1 MFGSTGDKPVERT
14 SSTVVQ
20 SFGSDEISKSDSLP
34 STAVQS
40 FGSGE
45 ISKSDSSPSTAV
57 QSFGS
62 GEISKSDSPPSAAEQ
77 SFGPN
82 VSCDYS
88 SNRSY
93 SRRSVRSGAPAAA
106 PSLGSRSSVHPWVGR
121 PSPVPEDPS
130 RAAARAAAFQAAQ
143 SLDNLSQPGLSVSIA
158 SPSFGGDG
166 APGPHAILQVIAT
179 ENLPPQP
186 HVDRSSAALTIA
198 ASRKAEVA
206 EREGVAAAVAVA
218 EVSEFVERQASLQG
232 SYSLAS
238 SFRPVRGR
246 QKGFDVQPWDLE
258 PSKPR
263 VNVRVGDPGSPS
275 LTMPTA
281 TLGGIADPDATIKEE
296 SAKMEAARAS
306 AVTAREDAEL
316 ALGVFRSDAMSVS
329 EAARVSAVAAR
340 EDAELALAVFRS
352 DAMSVSEAAQ
362 AKSAALGADAAVEES
377 RSAAEL
383 RARSDTFQED
393 ADLALALSLGE
404 NGFTSDGDLDGDRQA
419 ASLLSLTAG
428 PVCEVSPLYFEYA
441 ASYPEGARVAYMSG
455 AIVRGCKEA
464 DPEFTPLIE
473 MLQRCVSPKLRAIDR
488 GGGGRCGDNSIA
500 FQLRVI
506 LGGSASELSGATVRA
521 EALGHLRDAG
531 VRHRKFRHPSGTL
544 HSIGEWASL
553 ERPDGGS
560 FDTWADLQF
569 KQDRDGVMP
578 YLGHAA
584 LAGVADFYGVIVEV
598 WAVSQYC
605 TPLRGVHG
613 PVCYRTSVSPVPTII
628 NPSEDVKVV
637 GVVRLAN
644 VCDTHFVAI
653 VVEEEE
659 QVGALE
665 DLSDS
670 ASGGSSMEG
679 VPVFTSSDEEAVDY
693 MSEAK
698 WAELLLFVN
707 DPLHLGMD
715 GKGVCAFVGSAVAR
729 YLDPVLDTGK
739 LYASESLTLVSLI
752 NQVSSE
758 WLGLYPGVPP
768 PFTIVQVFQQ
778 ALWHATNKLHAI
790 HSDVS
795 GGGEV
800 MDAHL
805 DAVCRALGRFVEQQ
819 LLVLLTTDQ
828 RERLHQCLRRHR
840 RWWETSTALVGECAV
855 QRTAYSEALRG
866 GNVPAICQASTMQTI
881 DKNLVRPFLT
891 VPESTSHCGAAIS
904 ASCGCRSVPAPHE
917 ATEGG
922 EDTRQE
928 SELLSLAPK
937 STHPLWSAPLS
948 PPLQLPVV
956 AVVPFSA
963 AGVPCEEAQLRLAFV
978 LAVGMVDGEP
988 CGLLV
993 QQWPKAGGCMVTG
1006 GYIKQG
1012 EEPLEASLREFA
1024 EEVGFGSSAER
1035 AREELLLDD
1044 PVSQAGCA
1052 EYRWRAHLGV
1062 TFVILTP
1069 RLLDVARLAQA
1080 NSEANGALL
1089 VKLTEFSAASAG
1101 DAQYVRPWLRCLEG
1115 EVTVFEGAALSLRNP
1130 IGDAVATLAEQ
1141 LLGALDSGVPSLV
1154 GAHDPQLQCGGLGEE
1169 LGNHTDSAVVKL
1181 PQHQPISPR
1190 HGPYTHTPQHRTTKI
1205 QSGRVLAGCEHG
1217 KWVDVAEALHPYCC
1231 GVQDSLRICTLVACV
1246 TTASSWWKH
1255 YTTVSPLLGSWA
1267 LCERHGRAVCLHG
1280 QLDQHVVSR
1289 HGQCMAEE
1297 CWDEAAQLGSIPPP
1311 GQGTLFHAPSLTT
1324 TSVISL
1330 LARLGTGVDEDQAVV
1345 AASVQ
1350 KCLQFSREP
1359 LALVIGGGR
1368 NDRADSY
1375 SAFLWR
1381 GGFVVLNLDI
1391 CNDSRHRVG
1400 SRPVNI
1406 ATERLARS
1414 GLLVVFSNQQPCGP
1428 FTVLRLKR
1436 IEGQPAKWPTLVD
1449 SSNPDGIPEMWNHPV
1464 YGAQLQD
1471 TWDIIKHVVLLIPIL
1486 VEKGGNFWV
1495 ENPPNWGWFRDDA
1508 ASHSSL
1514 FDTTLMVTVAKLVSA
1529 VLFIHDQCG
1538 WGALA
1543 IKRTGILI
1551 DPRWSR
1557 VYSGFDGYHCSHSG
1571 GTHLSVGVSASD
1583 QAGSKKHAAYPRG
1596 YGRGL
1601 ADAAIQVASQWAS
1614 RFESISRSLAVSSL
1628 QVFFCEGC
1636 GDPGDL
1642 LTCITR
1648 SELES
1653 ESRSVRFF
1661 CNNRPGTSA
1670 TSCIIRFLQSHAA
1683 HWHCSVQAPKSS
1695 PLHLLPLRCSYT
1707 GSENVFELGA
1717 VLLSTGKCAVVAQP
1731 ALKGLLPKEL
1741 DGGKWSPV
1749 VYRGALAHWLIGKP
1763 SGPCSALTAA
1773 NAQGPSAT
1781 SNFLEPVQSLYGDAD
1796 CYVRV
1801 FSALLSQIA
1810 REEEANARIPFTEG
1824 VAIEWSLVPDLSMRG
1839 VVSTR
1844 HFSGRVPQVGDEL
1857 DLISAV
1863 TQWTAI
1869 CVVEATEENQSS
1881 EVDASPILTILLTS
1895 VQSQPPVDELFTVSP
1910 LWRSTNL
1917 ERQQT
1922 ALRMFQSM
1930 PFCMSPA
1937 IREVILGSAIPGTP
1951 PPPTPLRVHVPADW
1965 CAPNTKPPNESQAT
1979 AIADAIRGDVTCIQ
1993 GPPGTGKTDTAVHIV
2008 YLWTAQRRGPVLVCA
2023 PSNAAVDNLAC
2034 RIAATGVRPLRFL
2047 TPRRVVTRAGE
2058 EPIDPAISM
2067 VASLTDALKANGME
2081 ASRWEKL
2088 CKLKQSVGGLDRSD
2102 AQEWSTLYRTAARFA
2117 LEIADVV
2124 CCTCSTAGSPLILEH
2139 SFPFCLIDEAA
2150 QATEPEVLV
2159 PLCRGVSQAV
2169 LVADHHQLGPVVTCQ
2184 AAQRAGLPLSLF
2196 QRLIER
2202 GHPYRMLQIQ
2212 YRMHPS
2218 ISSFP
2223 SAQFY
2228 GGSLLDGVSA
2238 ADRASDVRFPWPTV
2252 GVPVLFLAIIGREDN
2267 GRSGVS
2273 FVNSLEAEAL
2283 VEATDRLLIGG
2294 ALPQQIGVATLY
2306 AGQVLLIRRVLLTR
2320 FSPATASSIT
2330 VATAEAFQGQER
2342 DFMLVS
2348 FVRTGE
2354 RLGFARDPR
2363 RINVAITRA
2372 RCGLIMVGYPPAL
2385 RRDPL
2390 YEQMLLDLRAR
2401 GLIFHGNLGS
2411 LQPYPFYSD
2420 SEQAQEQLAARL
2432 SSFLASASYD
2442 QLRIDTSSLNQ
2453 VGVSLPPS
2461 PPPALLLSASYPW
2474 SMTDTYLFNRTDS
2487 GSSALVR
2494 ACQHLWGAS
2503 AAACHCFFRCCFAG
2517 AHAVEEVDDE
2527 LMWLMSPPPS
2537 PPTSPP
2543 TSSKPTSHGS
2553 IRGQRRQGGQQT
2565 RGRGRVMVFD
2575 HTPEPTPATEAL
2587 AASSLDEVRGRQVH
2601 VSNTFLELG
2610 KHAEQF
2616 LIRVPDAAI
2625 LIGCCTS
2632 SAHAAAA
2639 ALAAGVAVICLDSV
2653 ERDGSDALK
2662 WTTRAPPS
2670 SPPVHLAMGS
2680 AYSST
2685 LVSSREEVQENAFQ
2699 KGLRTVA
2706 ILETPID
2713 PASARASLTAR
2724 TDQFGLGRRE
2734 PLMLVMEVIT
2744 SAEELRKQL
2753 DLHTET
2759 DSEGC
2764 LFWRVDCLDVSSF
2777 GVNCDRKYMVVQVD
2791 VLAVPLKLESIGSPL
2806 SVGWLLGTKS
2816 KGAVAPGNWSKKE
2829 VAMEFGFDA
2838 GTFSSFPRAFA
2849 AVPAQVSEYL
2859 CLLMLQ
2865 HLLSLLPLQNPSST
2879 VRGYVPPSERSVSA
2893 FRYSEVRGTPHAR
2906 GGHSRQE
2913 PHPSLEAEPDWDPPS
2928 RMDAFVSLLDADGE
2942 AEASSHAAIVNNE
2955 EYFMA
2960 RALLF
2965 GDSDVAERKELPA
2978 STRPLRMFTG
2988 LLTSVWVLLRYRG
3001 QAVVLPLGGAV
3012 ASFLAVTVSGKLKL
3026 EDRTR
3031 AGGSAQW
3038 DRVADLLTI
3047 EVARWFGGRSVE
3059 NGIRQLVH
3067 QAVIRRKPFRGELRQ
3082 LPVLARGGGY
3092 ANTGTTIVCRCY
3104 VFFAVIPGAWSLQEV
3119 SSASAAPPMSQG
3131 SSPQRS
3137 LQLLLPYWCDA
3148 TPESPSYWT
3157 RTPRS
3162 GLSAQFPVPAGSVL
3176 PRRDI
3181 VTFEAEGNGSAS
3193 TEFSE
3198 MLGRPFLC
3206 SAASLMALITAS
3218 DLDRGAVE
3226 IAHSALQLCF
3236 GETMP
3241 TDTSALAAV
3250 ASSDFSGHQWLACKV
3265 ASSTAARLLRGEPVV
3280 IAHITTTVSSRVN
3293 PGDLLALS
3301 PRDGLI
3307 TLWAYVVAVRHASC
3321 YSVALQREGGALGP
3335 LCSFGPL
3342 GDEIAFMMEHSQVSP
3357 ERHVA
3362 QLESRAFPIHQ
3373 RVTCWQV
3380 ALLHAGSSFPS
3391 LASSI
3396 ERVSAVPSLAA
3407 PAASI
3412 IDFRRASQLPW
3423 VWGSIGS
3430 GVGAAILRREKTVE
3444 VRFRSVRLFLINN
3457 VGPLL
3462 RELIPGDLFVYR
3474 EGPLALVLRVITAPY
3489 HRHDTRGHAVEV
3501 HKQAAVPMSLV
3512 DGFYSEHPPYSPEWG
3527 NQFYNEHFGVAS
3539 RSGREGAV
3547 AVQFELVGQA
3557 QTNPDHGDGLL
3568 IRPIAYAPKT
3578 LRVPAWSEAILW
3590 VNVPAAGVVGKDIVI
3605 LPLED
3610 SRVDDLRV
3618 LVAPAIVRP
3627 DAEGRV
3633 PIRVIN
3639 LDPTQPVI
3647 IPLLTPVA
3655 RFMVNP
3661 EISGVDTS
3669 LSVNAI
3675 MERCNI
3681 PENATEE
3688 DRTFIRR
3695 MILSRRK
3702 LFSDTLGVAHGYRAS
3717 IKTPLVDSGQVPA
3730 PAFPYRKRSP
3740 AEYVALRDEVDKQ
3753 LKAGLLTKVQSP
3765 YNAMPLLVAKPD
3777 GSKRLVLDYRAL
3789 NAVCVKD
3796 TYPLPNIEENLSLLG
3811 KANLYTTADLLQGF
3825 HQIEMDPSDG
3835 SIEKTAF
3842 SAPQGQVA
3850 YVRMP
3855 MGLTSSP
3862 STFMRLVEASLRGL
3876 PPGIALAFV
3885 DDICCPTQGSMEQ
3898 HMQDVGMVFDKLLEA
3913 GFTVKCEKV
3922 HIGKRE
3928 VPYLGF
3934 LVGSYG
3940 TRPDP
3945 KKLQPLL
3952 DMTAEAMGSDG
3963 AAASRFAGMIG
3974 FYSRFIENCQFL
3986 LAPFHDLKQKNA
3998 TAREI
4003 MPSLRFKS
4011 HFAVL
4016 KQSLL
4021 NITAIQRPDYTKP
4034 FFVDVDSAVT
4044 GCTASV
4050 LSQRALPD
4058 DPDSHEPLGFH
4069 SGRLSDQER
4078 AYPVHE
4084 VECLGLLRSLRH
4096 WRSYL
4101 LGSNVI
4107 VRTDHKSL
4115 QWLLQRQHRA
4125 GSRIGEW
4132 AVEVSQYSP
4141 QIDYVPGKL
4150 HMVPDCLSRANTV
4163 TACSEKDGMVLTFSL
4178 QVLEEEEQVVSVFLG
4193 SVQEGEKKEGDTT
4206 ADIAAAAADATVPPP
4221 TSDSISVVAAADA
4234 TVLPLASDSITASL
4248 PSEWNT
4254 DLETLEADCK
4264 GTIERLIRAVEERL
4278 SQAVDMVV
4286 GAEADSQPDV
4296 TTSDVSFGNDFI
4308 HLIAHSIRE
4317 EAPLLLQLPNTC
4329 PIRASFRSLAHENKC
4344 NGTTPQLLV
4353 SEAELSE
4360 LMRLQV
4366 QALFQIAPG
4375 DTEQRIKELLSQL
4388 GGDQSRLVCVAT
4400 DCHRDIGFT
4409 RVVSLVLPS
4418 SLIQIPPTPS
4428 HAFTVMHPQAYPEVS
4443 GLLLLPSLAP
4453 VTGAHVLV
4461 EVIDGAL
4468 KLPAALVAP
4477 QMDRPRTYRM
4487 VLQKYICDG
4496 VQEQSVG
4503 ALQAA
4508 IQHATKCPART
4519 GRHLVLKGPLYV
4531 GVLQVDTEWQLRSN
4545 CSPARLEFLPL
4556 TAELAYGFKDESD
4569 FWAVNAAFQRLA
4581 VLADSAPQS
4590 PLPYLSSRLEAARAP
4605 LQASMCETDITHF
4618 ETSGVACL
4626 LRDGTVPSLTDIGF
4640 EDGPA
4645 FVGNG
4650 DHCKLALGRL
4660 RAALQGNVTQSIA
4673 VDLEGAL
4680 STSPYKRAEIDLVQI
4695 CVVQESGAVVC
4706 FVFDTFETGIL
4717 QESDSLSMKAF
4728 LESVHPKVLHCCYGD
4743 AAALLQ
4749 HGIRLQPVFDTG
4761 VADSILIGRH
4771 YNSPR
4776 DLGTVLLHWLG
4787 EQAVHLSHK
4796 GKLVFTER
4804 MFQERPL
4811 PAHLF
4816 VYAYEDVLYCNLLY
4830 TTLRAALEERG
4841 LLELTLALSQ
4851 QRCTPT
4857 YATFTPTLAHLA
4869 LADATHV
4876 VCLEDINT
4884 GIHYLPSG
4892 SLEGSS
4898 REVIRQF
4905 ARETWLSQMGPP
4917 PRGVA
4922 SAVHARLQRPIKL
4935 SSSWLLITH
4944 VPNCSIYLEALQASL
4959 TDSQL
4964 SPTQFRIVLREIDSA
4979 HPSVGVDQSAAASF
4993 QLLAFEARRITHRS
5007 KNAATSAFSSISLDK
5022 PSFQDRSGTAFLAA
5036 EAYVPTTDSDSHDHA
5051 YIVTGPVASEFRV
5064 SVILAGFD
5072 DTMPSAFF
5080 ALHSAFSFDQEL
5092 FTLPQLSFPSCP
5104 LEVGCSGHDAAS
5116 RVIDRWLGNAAR
5128 RGGVLP
5134 LEDDNPFHLCP
5145 LFSRA
5150 LVEALQQLVY
5160 VGNSGTLLYYWCNVP
5175 NLSAFRSATH
5185 ATRSKVN
5192 GFRLTATQEKKFP
5205 GGDVFEECCA
5215 ELLPPSDVEAWKRL
5229 HSYRAG
5235 EASFEEPP
5243 SAQHSEPSDERVIGE
5258 EAVSAWVGSSYNH
5271 NHLQQQHFQDLG
5283 NKTNWFEKLVNIDSV
5298 SFSTSSDFPFE
5309 ETAPFEI
5316 DLPVG
5321 NDVEADLLFEAA
5333 AVYHLALNCS
5343 NCGDTTDSSEFA
5355 GVADMLPSNDDA
5367 DADGLPP
5374 RYRSPSRAD
5383 IRAAQECHPA
5393 SRQWMV
5399 ALKADLCDRP
5409 FVMEPCIPQEGE
5421 PEFRAF
5427 CKELDRHV
5435 LSEDGLLLRRCRRFK
5450 VESNGE
5456 MFEHGPLDRTRIVLP
5471 PKYQTWAMSMQHDRN
5486 GHQGVLKGFPGLVLR
5501 YFWGTKRQM
5510 RKDFSEYV
5518 GDCRTCA
5525 YCKLAHHK
5533 PGSGVV
5539 VQNGEHPFD
5548 IVSGDYFKVGRA
5560 SKKGAQVN
5568 VEVTVGAPNLEPTA
5582 PDDVLIEGDE
5592 KEGVAAFDG
5601 TVSFA
5606 CQFSR
5611 MIKVAAVKGQPTS
5624 RTIARILI
5632 NEVIRHYGTPR
5643 AVRSDHGS
5651 NFVSAMI
5658 RALYQHFGIRME
5670 ASAPY
5675 MHRTIGL
5682 VERWHSV
5689 LKHLIMTHY
5698 HVSKDARWHVYL
5710 PFMELSFNAAV
5721 NSATGYSPFF
5731 VVNLRMPRLPGDSL
5745 SSPIKLAKGEKELP
5759 DWFYE
5764 YLAVRGIVYD
5774 AVSQKLKLNSLHRL
5788 RAFNLKRDVNVEF
5801 KPGDRVLIVKGT
5813 AVDKKIPK
5821 AEEPTE
5827 GPFTIERKLPSG
5839 NYTLADLHTRRI
5851 KNSFNVERLIRFP
5864 TRRTIAQCELSDWYP
5879 VECIVGR
5886 RVSSKDASILQYRI
5900 KWNGFDSSYSVW
5912 LDSEYLADIAPL
5924 LADYNVKYPLP
5935 STFQPEPLE
5944 RESRDA
5950 VTTPAVEAAARARH
5964 HFRHTHGQTSISQP
5978 PSVVPEDPSSAP
5990 SFLPDCIP
5998 ELPPPSDITET
6009 TPSPESTPLLF
6020 DQLATGTRVE
6030 VFLADASR
6038 QLGRSWKST
6047 GFDVWLP
6054 AVVKR
6059 TRVLPA
6065 RNGQMER
6072 STVVVVFENDR
6083 SSREYGFELGA
6094 LSKNPLRSVTTSA
6107 TAHTSPQP
6115 TWVRCA
6121 HGAVLVAGDE
6131 NCLNSAYFSF
6141 VRCRH
6146 VACGKTCGEWFEK
6159 LSSTPQWDVLLGGGR
6174 FPSILNK

>member
-881 DKNLVRPFLT
+881 DKNSVRPFLT

-1557 VYSGFDGYHCSHSG
+1557 VYSGFDGYRCSHSG

-1810 REEEANARIPFTEG
+1810 RVEETNAKIPFTEG
-1824 VAIEWSLVPDLSMRG
+1824 VAIGWSLVPDLSMRG

-1881 EVDASPILTILLTS
+1881 EVDAPSILTILLTS
-1895 VQSQPPVDELFTVSP
+1895 VQSQPPVDELLTVSP

-2088 CKLKQSVGGLDRSD
+2088 CKLKQSVGGWARPQRRSRV
-2102 AQEWSTLYRTAARFA
+2102 EYS
-2117 LEIADVV
+2117 IPH
-2124 CCTCSTAGSPLILEH
+2124 CCT
-2139 SFPFCLIDEAA
+2139 
-2150 QATEPEVLV
+2150 V
-2159 PLCRGVSQAV
+2159 
-2169 LVADHHQLGPVVTCQ
+2169 
-2184 AAQRAGLPLSLF
+2184 
-2196 QRLIER
+2196 
-2202 GHPYRMLQIQ
+2202 
-2212 YRMHPS
+2212 
-2218 ISSFP
+2218 
-2223 SAQFY
+2223 
-2228 GGSLLDGVSA
+2228 
-2238 ADRASDVRFPWPTV
+2238 
-2252 GVPVLFLAIIGREDN
+2252 
-2267 GRSGVS
+2267 
-2273 FVNSLEAEAL
+2273 
-2283 VEATDRLLIGG
+2283 
-2294 ALPQQIGVATLY
+2294 
-2306 AGQVLLIRRVLLTR
+2306 
-2320 FSPATASSIT
+2320 
-2330 VATAEAFQGQER
+2330 
-2342 DFMLVS
+2342 
-2348 FVRTGE
+2348 
-2354 RLGFARDPR
+2354 RLG
-2363 RINVAITRA
+2363 
-2372 RCGLIMVGYPPAL
+2372 
-2385 RRDPL
+2385 
-2390 YEQMLLDLRAR
+2390 
-2401 GLIFHGNLGS
+2401 
-2411 LQPYPFYSD
+2411 
-2420 SEQAQEQLAARL
+2420 
-2432 SSFLASASYD
+2432 
-2442 QLRIDTSSLNQ
+2442 
-2453 VGVSLPPS
+2453 
-2461 PPPALLLSASYPW
+2461 
-2474 SMTDTYLFNRTDS
+2474 NR
-2487 GSSALVR
+2487 
-2494 ACQHLWGAS
+2494 
-2503 AAACHCFFRCCFAG
+2503 
-2517 AHAVEEVDDE
+2517 
-2527 LMWLMSPPPS
+2527 
-2537 PPTSPP
+2537 
-2543 TSSKPTSHGS
+2543 
-2553 IRGQRRQGGQQT
+2553 
-2565 RGRGRVMVFD
+2565 
-2575 HTPEPTPATEAL
+2575 
-2587 AASSLDEVRGRQVH
+2587 
-2601 VSNTFLELG
+2601 
-2610 KHAEQF
+2610 
-2616 LIRVPDAAI
+2616 
-2625 LIGCCTS
+2625 
-2632 SAHAAAA
+2632 
-2639 ALAAGVAVICLDSV
+2639 
-2653 ERDGSDALK
+2653 
-2662 WTTRAPPS
+2662 
-2670 SPPVHLAMGS
+2670 
-2680 AYSST
+2680 
-2685 LVSSREEVQENAFQ
+2685 
-2699 KGLRTVA
+2699 
-2706 ILETPID
+2706 
-2713 PASARASLTAR
+2713 
-2724 TDQFGLGRRE
+2724 
-2734 PLMLVMEVIT
+2734 
-2744 SAEELRKQL
+2744 
-2753 DLHTET
+2753 
-2759 DSEGC
+2759 
-2764 LFWRVDCLDVSSF
+2764 
-2777 GVNCDRKYMVVQVD
+2777 
-2791 VLAVPLKLESIGSPL
+2791 
-2806 SVGWLLGTKS
+2806 
-2816 KGAVAPGNWSKKE
+2816 
-2829 VAMEFGFDA
+2829 
-2838 GTFSSFPRAFA
+2838 
-2849 AVPAQVSEYL
+2849 
-2859 CLLMLQ
+2859 
-2865 HLLSLLPLQNPSST
+2865 
-2879 VRGYVPPSERSVSA
+2879 
-2893 FRYSEVRGTPHAR
+2893 
-2906 GGHSRQE
+2906 
-2913 PHPSLEAEPDWDPPS
+2913 
-2928 RMDAFVSLLDADGE
+2928 
-2942 AEASSHAAIVNNE
+2942 
-2955 EYFMA
+2955 
-2960 RALLF
+2960 
-2965 GDSDVAERKELPA
+2965 
-2978 STRPLRMFTG
+2978 
-2988 LLTSVWVLLRYRG
+2988 
-3001 QAVVLPLGGAV
+3001 
-3012 ASFLAVTVSGKLKL
+3012 
-3026 EDRTR
+3026 
-3031 AGGSAQW
+3031 
-3038 DRVADLLTI
+3038 
-3047 EVARWFGGRSVE
+3047 
-3059 NGIRQLVH
+3059 
-3067 QAVIRRKPFRGELRQ
+3067 
-3082 LPVLARGGGY
+3082 
-3092 ANTGTTIVCRCY
+3092 
-3104 VFFAVIPGAWSLQEV
+3104 
-3119 SSASAAPPMSQG
+3119 
-3131 SSPQRS
+3131 
-3137 LQLLLPYWCDA
+3137 
-3148 TPESPSYWT
+3148 
-3157 RTPRS
+3157 
-3162 GLSAQFPVPAGSVL
+3162 
-3176 PRRDI
+3176 
-3181 VTFEAEGNGSAS
+3181 
-3193 TEFSE
+3193 
-3198 MLGRPFLC
+3198 
-3206 SAASLMALITAS
+3206 
-3218 DLDRGAVE
+3218 
-3226 IAHSALQLCF
+3226 
-3236 GETMP
+3236 
-3241 TDTSALAAV
+3241 
-3250 ASSDFSGHQWLACKV
+3250 
-3265 ASSTAARLLRGEPVV
+3265 
-3280 IAHITTTVSSRVN
+3280 
-3293 PGDLLALS
+3293 
-3301 PRDGLI
+3301 
-3307 TLWAYVVAVRHASC
+3307 
-3321 YSVALQREGGALGP
+3321 
-3335 LCSFGPL
+3335 
-3342 GDEIAFMMEHSQVSP
+3342 
-3357 ERHVA
+3357 
-3362 QLESRAFPIHQ
+3362 
-3373 RVTCWQV
+3373 
-3380 ALLHAGSSFPS
+3380 
-3391 LASSI
+3391 
-3396 ERVSAVPSLAA
+3396 
-3407 PAASI
+3407 
-3412 IDFRRASQLPW
+3412 
-3423 VWGSIGS
+3423 
-3430 GVGAAILRREKTVE
+3430 
-3444 VRFRSVRLFLINN
+3444 
-3457 VGPLL
+3457 
-3462 RELIPGDLFVYR
+3462 
-3474 EGPLALVLRVITAPY
+3474 
-3489 HRHDTRGHAVEV
+3489 
-3501 HKQAAVPMSLV
+3501 
-3512 DGFYSEHPPYSPEWG
+3512 
-3527 NQFYNEHFGVAS
+3527 
-3539 RSGREGAV
+3539 
-3547 AVQFELVGQA
+3547 
-3557 QTNPDHGDGLL
+3557 
-3568 IRPIAYAPKT
+3568 
-3578 LRVPAWSEAILW
+3578 
-3590 VNVPAAGVVGKDIVI
+3590 
-3605 LPLED
+3605 
-3610 SRVDDLRV
+3610 
-3618 LVAPAIVRP
+3618 
-3627 DAEGRV
+3627 
-3633 PIRVIN
+3633 
-3639 LDPTQPVI
+3639 
-3647 IPLLTPVA
+3647 
-3655 RFMVNP
+3655 
-3661 EISGVDTS
+3661 
-3669 LSVNAI
+3669 
-3675 MERCNI
+3675 
-3681 PENATEE
+3681 
-3688 DRTFIRR
+3688 
-3695 MILSRRK
+3695 
-3702 LFSDTLGVAHGYRAS
+3702 
-3717 IKTPLVDSGQVPA
+3717 
-3730 PAFPYRKRSP
+3730 
-3740 AEYVALRDEVDKQ
+3740 
-3753 LKAGLLTKVQSP
+3753 
-3765 YNAMPLLVAKPD
+3765 
-3777 GSKRLVLDYRAL
+3777 
-3789 NAVCVKD
+3789 
-3796 TYPLPNIEENLSLLG
+3796 
-3811 KANLYTTADLLQGF
+3811 
-3825 HQIEMDPSDG
+3825 
-3835 SIEKTAF
+3835 
-3842 SAPQGQVA
+3842 
-3850 YVRMP
+3850 
-3855 MGLTSSP
+3855 
-3862 STFMRLVEASLRGL
+3862 
-3876 PPGIALAFV
+3876 
-3885 DDICCPTQGSMEQ
+3885 
-3898 HMQDVGMVFDKLLEA
+3898 
-3913 GFTVKCEKV
+3913 
-3922 HIGKRE
+3922 
-3928 VPYLGF
+3928 
-3934 LVGSYG
+3934 
-3940 TRPDP
+3940 
-3945 KKLQPLL
+3945 
-3952 DMTAEAMGSDG
+3952 
-3963 AAASRFAGMIG
+3963 
-3974 FYSRFIENCQFL
+3974 
-3986 LAPFHDLKQKNA
+3986 
-3998 TAREI
+3998 
-4003 MPSLRFKS
+4003 
-4011 HFAVL
+4011 
-4016 KQSLL
+4016 
-4021 NITAIQRPDYTKP
+4021 
-4034 FFVDVDSAVT
+4034 
-4044 GCTASV
+4044 
-4050 LSQRALPD
+4050 
-4058 DPDSHEPLGFH
+4058 
-4069 SGRLSDQER
+4069 
-4078 AYPVHE
+4078 
-4084 VECLGLLRSLRH
+4084 
-4096 WRSYL
+4096 
-4101 LGSNVI
+4101 
-4107 VRTDHKSL
+4107 
-4115 QWLLQRQHRA
+4115 
-4125 GSRIGEW
+4125 
-4132 AVEVSQYSP
+4132 
-4141 QIDYVPGKL
+4141 
-4150 HMVPDCLSRANTV
+4150 
-4163 TACSEKDGMVLTFSL
+4163 
-4178 QVLEEEEQVVSVFLG
+4178 
-4193 SVQEGEKKEGDTT
+4193 
-4206 ADIAAAAADATVPPP
+4206 
-4221 TSDSISVVAAADA
+4221 
-4234 TVLPLASDSITASL
+4234 
-4248 PSEWNT
+4248 
-4254 DLETLEADCK
+4254 
-4264 GTIERLIRAVEERL
+4264 
-4278 SQAVDMVV
+4278 
-4286 GAEADSQPDV
+4286 
-4296 TTSDVSFGNDFI
+4296 
-4308 HLIAHSIRE
+4308 
-4317 EAPLLLQLPNTC
+4317 
-4329 PIRASFRSLAHENKC
+4329 
-4344 NGTTPQLLV
+4344 
-4353 SEAELSE
+4353 
-4360 LMRLQV
+4360 
-4366 QALFQIAPG
+4366 
-4375 DTEQRIKELLSQL
+4375 
-4388 GGDQSRLVCVAT
+4388 
-4400 DCHRDIGFT
+4400 
-4409 RVVSLVLPS
+4409 
-4418 SLIQIPPTPS
+4418 
-4428 HAFTVMHPQAYPEVS
+4428 
-4443 GLLLLPSLAP
+4443 
-4453 VTGAHVLV
+4453 
-4461 EVIDGAL
+4461 
-4468 KLPAALVAP
+4468 
-4477 QMDRPRTYRM
+4477 
-4487 VLQKYICDG
+4487 
-4496 VQEQSVG
+4496 
-4503 ALQAA
+4503 
-4508 IQHATKCPART
+4508 
-4519 GRHLVLKGPLYV
+4519 
-4531 GVLQVDTEWQLRSN
+4531 
-4545 CSPARLEFLPL
+4545 
-4556 TAELAYGFKDESD
+4556 
-4569 FWAVNAAFQRLA
+4569 
-4581 VLADSAPQS
+4581 
-4590 PLPYLSSRLEAARAP
+4590 
-4605 LQASMCETDITHF
+4605 
-4618 ETSGVACL
+4618 
-4626 LRDGTVPSLTDIGF
+4626 
-4640 EDGPA
+4640 
-4645 FVGNG
+4645 
-4650 DHCKLALGRL
+4650 
-4660 RAALQGNVTQSIA
+4660 
-4673 VDLEGAL
+4673 
-4680 STSPYKRAEIDLVQI
+4680 
-4695 CVVQESGAVVC
+4695 
-4706 FVFDTFETGIL
+4706 
-4717 QESDSLSMKAF
+4717 
-4728 LESVHPKVLHCCYGD
+4728 
-4743 AAALLQ
+4743 
-4749 HGIRLQPVFDTG
+4749 
-4761 VADSILIGRH
+4761 
-4771 YNSPR
+4771 
-4776 DLGTVLLHWLG
+4776 
-4787 EQAVHLSHK
+4787 
-4796 GKLVFTER
+4796 
-4804 MFQERPL
+4804 
-4811 PAHLF
+4811 
-4816 VYAYEDVLYCNLLY
+4816 
-4830 TTLRAALEERG
+4830 
-4841 LLELTLALSQ
+4841 
-4851 QRCTPT
+4851 
-4857 YATFTPTLAHLA
+4857 
-4869 LADATHV
+4869 
-4876 VCLEDINT
+4876 
-4884 GIHYLPSG
+4884 
-4892 SLEGSS
+4892 
-4898 REVIRQF
+4898 
-4905 ARETWLSQMGPP
+4905 
-4917 PRGVA
+4917 
-4922 SAVHARLQRPIKL
+4922 
-4935 SSSWLLITH
+4935 
-4944 VPNCSIYLEALQASL
+4944 
-4959 TDSQL
+4959 
-4964 SPTQFRIVLREIDSA
+4964 
-4979 HPSVGVDQSAAASF
+4979 
-4993 QLLAFEARRITHRS
+4993 
-5007 KNAATSAFSSISLDK
+5007 
-5022 PSFQDRSGTAFLAA
+5022 
-5036 EAYVPTTDSDSHDHA
+5036 
-5051 YIVTGPVASEFRV
+5051 
-5064 SVILAGFD
+5064 
-5072 DTMPSAFF
+5072 
-5080 ALHSAFSFDQEL
+5080 
-5092 FTLPQLSFPSCP
+5092 
-5104 LEVGCSGHDAAS
+5104 
-5116 RVIDRWLGNAAR
+5116 
-5128 RGGVLP
+5128 
-5134 LEDDNPFHLCP
+5134 
-5145 LFSRA
+5145 
-5150 LVEALQQLVY
+5150 
-5160 VGNSGTLLYYWCNVP
+5160 
-5175 NLSAFRSATH
+5175 
-5185 ATRSKVN
+5185 
-5192 GFRLTATQEKKFP
+5192 
-5205 GGDVFEECCA
+5205 
-5215 ELLPPSDVEAWKRL
+5215 
-5229 HSYRAG
+5229 
-5235 EASFEEPP
+5235 
-5243 SAQHSEPSDERVIGE
+5243 
-5258 EAVSAWVGSSYNH
+5258 
-5271 NHLQQQHFQDLG
+5271 
-5283 NKTNWFEKLVNIDSV
+5283 
-5298 SFSTSSDFPFE
+5298 
-5309 ETAPFEI
+5309 
-5316 DLPVG
+5316 
-5321 NDVEADLLFEAA
+5321 
-5333 AVYHLALNCS
+5333 
-5343 NCGDTTDSSEFA
+5343 
-5355 GVADMLPSNDDA
+5355 
-5367 DADGLPP
+5367 
-5374 RYRSPSRAD
+5374 
-5383 IRAAQECHPA
+5383 
-5393 SRQWMV
+5393 
-5399 ALKADLCDRP
+5399 
-5409 FVMEPCIPQEGE
+5409 
-5421 PEFRAF
+5421 
-5427 CKELDRHV
+5427 
-5435 LSEDGLLLRRCRRFK
+5435 
-5450 VESNGE
+5450 
-5456 MFEHGPLDRTRIVLP
+5456 
-5471 PKYQTWAMSMQHDRN
+5471 
-5486 GHQGVLKGFPGLVLR
+5486 
-5501 YFWGTKRQM
+5501 
-5510 RKDFSEYV
+5510 
-5518 GDCRTCA
+5518 
-5525 YCKLAHHK
+5525 
-5533 PGSGVV
+5533 
-5539 VQNGEHPFD
+5539 
-5548 IVSGDYFKVGRA
+5548 
-5560 SKKGAQVN
+5560 
-5568 VEVTVGAPNLEPTA
+5568 
-5582 PDDVLIEGDE
+5582 
-5592 KEGVAAFDG
+5592 
-5601 TVSFA
+5601 
-5606 CQFSR
+5606 
-5611 MIKVAAVKGQPTS
+5611 
-5624 RTIARILI
+5624 
-5632 NEVIRHYGTPR
+5632 
-5643 AVRSDHGS
+5643 
-5651 NFVSAMI
+5651 
-5658 RALYQHFGIRME
+5658 
-5670 ASAPY
+5670 
-5675 MHRTIGL
+5675 
-5682 VERWHSV
+5682 
-5689 LKHLIMTHY
+5689 
-5698 HVSKDARWHVYL
+5698 
-5710 PFMELSFNAAV
+5710 
-5721 NSATGYSPFF
+5721 
-5731 VVNLRMPRLPGDSL
+5731 
-5745 SSPIKLAKGEKELP
+5745 
-5759 DWFYE
+5759 
-5764 YLAVRGIVYD
+5764 
-5774 AVSQKLKLNSLHRL
+5774 
-5788 RAFNLKRDVNVEF
+5788 
-5801 KPGDRVLIVKGT
+5801 
-5813 AVDKKIPK
+5813 
-5821 AEEPTE
+5821 
-5827 GPFTIERKLPSG
+5827 
-5839 NYTLADLHTRRI
+5839 
-5851 KNSFNVERLIRFP
+5851 
-5864 TRRTIAQCELSDWYP
+5864 
-5879 VECIVGR
+5879 
-5886 RVSSKDASILQYRI
+5886 
-5900 KWNGFDSSYSVW
+5900 
-5912 LDSEYLADIAPL
+5912 
-5924 LADYNVKYPLP
+5924 
-5935 STFQPEPLE
+5935 
-5944 RESRDA
+5944 
-5950 VTTPAVEAAARARH
+5950 
-5964 HFRHTHGQTSISQP
+5964 
-5978 PSVVPEDPSSAP
+5978 
-5990 SFLPDCIP
+5990 
-5998 ELPPPSDITET
+5998 
-6009 TPSPESTPLLF
+6009 
-6020 DQLATGTRVE
+6020 
-6030 VFLADASR
+6030 
-6038 QLGRSWKST
+6038 
-6047 GFDVWLP
+6047 
-6054 AVVKR
+6054 
-6059 TRVLPA
+6059 
-6065 RNGQMER
+6065 
-6072 STVVVVFENDR
+6072 
-6083 SSREYGFELGA
+6083 
-6094 LSKNPLRSVTTSA
+6094 
-6107 TAHTSPQP
+6107 
-6115 TWVRCA
+6115 
-6121 HGAVLVAGDE
+6121 
-6131 NCLNSAYFSF
+6131 
-6141 VRCRH
+6141 
-6146 VACGKTCGEWFEK
+6146 
-6159 LSSTPQWDVLLGGGR
+6159 
-6174 FPSILNK
+6174 